1 MTLRSPV
8 PGAPP
13 KLRSTNSVPP
23 PQAASSQCKLN
34 LHFIYNAVW
43 NRPHSVL
50 LMFNRGV
57 ALNVFCFR
65 FFLWLTF
72 PFGEKKHLCRRE
84 GQRSSGEK
92 QSGFSR
98 RWWWWPARS
107 CVVMHFL
114 IWPVLSDR
122 DRSATQSAG
131 VNPGSPDFLAGLAF
145 VLFWK
150 VHRCFCTVLVLLW
163 LQITPEFAKSGH
175 MRRLA
180 WSNFDP
186 IKSICQ
192 CSGGSGVHDFLCKLW

>member
-34 LHFIYNAVW
+34 LHFIYDAVW

-72 PFGEKKHLCRRE
+72 PFGEKKNTRADAKVRGRLV
-84 GQRSSGEK
+84 RSSR
-92 QSGFSR
+92 GFPGDDDDDLLGAVLWCTFWFDQYYRTGIGQQRRAQVWIPVPRISWLDSR
-98 RWWWWPARS
+98 SFYFERS
-107 CVVMHFL
+107 IVA
-114 IWPVLSDR
+114 
-122 DRSATQSAG
+122 SA
-131 VNPGSPDFLAGLAF
+131 
-145 VLFWK
+145 LFWFFFGF
-150 VHRCFCTVLVLLW
+150 R
-163 LQITPEFAKSGH
+163 
-175 MRRLA
+175 
-180 WSNFDP
+180 
-186 IKSICQ
+186 
-192 CSGGSGVHDFLCKLW
+192 

>member
-34 LHFIYNAVW
+34 LHFIYDAVW

-72 PFGEKKHLCRRE
+72 PFGEKKTPVQTRRSEVVWWEAVGVFPAMMMMTRSELCCDALFDLTSII
-84 GQRSSGEK
+84 G
-92 QSGFSR
+92 
-98 RWWWWPARS
+98 
-107 CVVMHFL
+107 
-114 IWPVLSDR
+114 
-122 DRSATQSAG
+122 
-131 VNPGSPDFLAGLAF
+131 PGSVSNAER
-145 VLFWK
+145 
-150 VHRCFCTVLVLLW
+150 RCESRFPGFPGWTRVRFILKGPSLL
-163 LQITPEFAKSGH
+163 LH
-175 MRRLA
+175 
-180 WSNFDP
+180 
-186 IKSICQ
+186 
-192 CSGGSGVHDFLCKLW
+192 CSGSTLASDNARVC